1 MIRRANRR
9 SGFTLIEMMVALAV
23 FSLAALALL
32 RMTTEN
38 TRTAGELET
47 RTLAGIVADNLAVET
62 LVAVDP
68 PAPGETAGETD
79 LGGRRWMW
87 RRIVSG
93 TGDPALLRIEVRV
106 SDDGVWTSAEAVLFR
121 AVS

>member
-1 MIRRANRR
+1 MRRRRR

-121 AVS
+121 SVS